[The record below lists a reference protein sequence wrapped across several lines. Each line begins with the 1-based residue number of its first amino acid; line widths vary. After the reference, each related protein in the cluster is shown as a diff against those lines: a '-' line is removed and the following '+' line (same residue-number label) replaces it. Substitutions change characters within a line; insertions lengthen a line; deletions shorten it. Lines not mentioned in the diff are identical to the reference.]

1 MGGIRGVMKCL
12 MSANMLL
19 YNKGGSMSYIVAIQG
34 KKWVQYKLYRFFNDI
49 NAKKTAKKKY
59 GDKLIAIYPVERKL

>member
-1 MGGIRGVMKCL
+1 MPGVMKCR

-19 YNKGGSMSYIVAIQG
+19 YNKGGSMSYIVAVQG

-49 NAKKTAKKKY
+49 NAKKVATRKY
-59 GDKLIAIYPVERKL
+59 GKKLVAIYPVERKL